1 MWQAVN
7 SDSCIVN
14 LEFNTRDFKLEA
26 SSIPDNAKWLIQAT
40 RHSVILTFRLTNI
53 VFCIILKVALVY

>member
-7 SDSCIVN
+7 SDSCIVD

-26 SSIPDNAKWLIQAT
+26 SSIPDNA

-53 VFCIILKVALVY
+53 VFCIIIKAALVY

>member
-26 SSIPDNAKWLIQAT
+26 ILDNAKWLIQAT